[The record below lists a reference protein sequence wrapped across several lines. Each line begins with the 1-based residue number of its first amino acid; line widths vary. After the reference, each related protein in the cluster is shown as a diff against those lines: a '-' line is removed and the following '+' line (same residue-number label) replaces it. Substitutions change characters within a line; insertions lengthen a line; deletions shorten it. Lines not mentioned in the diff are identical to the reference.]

1 MNVLAHV
8 NASKLLVGAASLMLN
23 FGSRALIGELTATQ
37 QRAFQH
43 PMVKRLVVLC
53 MYFVFTRDLMLSAG
67 MALVTIVSLEAL
79 FNEGSRFCV
88 MPGTHC
94 QRSASVQSSISPPLV
109 SISKRMIN
117 LATSQRQEH
126 DQHQKEDEPPAQN
139 PPLKAGPPKFAH
151 LVS

>member
-1 MNVLAHV
+1 MNVLNHV
-8 NASKLLVGAASLMLN
+8 NTSKLLVGAASLMLN
-23 FGSRALIGELTATQ
+23 FGSRALIGELTAAQ

-53 MYFVFTRDLMLSAG
+53 MYFVFTRDVMVSVG

-88 MPGTHC
+88 MPGAHC
-94 QRSASVQSSISPPLV
+94 KQSASVPSPISPPIV

-117 LATSQRQEH
+117 IAASQQ
-126 DQHQKEDEPPAQN
+126 PSY
-139 PPLKAGPPKFAH
+139 PPKFTQ
-151 LVS
+151 LVSTEETF